1 VFLGSA
7 NGTTA
12 AWGTSTRGLNWEAVV
27 HFRDPKA
34 LARFEREFLFQSPSG
49 QVPNPWVTRFEPLT
63 DAGPAE
69 QKPVLDQA
77 RRQLGA
83 LELRAVYS
91 ARHKRLTVV
100 LRLTRREAERLSR
113 LPLNGRVYPRGLPEL
128 GVPLERLLR
137 ERSATFA
144 EVPLPKLS
152 TLLEFQIAHAEHPGE
167 TVTLCLVA
175 TMPRGDRCF
184 AERDAAFLA
193 ALPKRDQETW
203 LLALLGLSKSSVRP
217 VRPTIGKPER
227 TKRTTRRALGP
238 TVLEALLRC
247 WLEAPEQFEM
257 VKAWLRRQEKAG
269 ADGGGVFDV
278 ARRVLDGVERCD
290 GRWRKR

>member
-1 VFLGSA
+1 M
-7 NGTTA
+7 
-12 AWGTSTRGLNWEAVV
+12 
-27 HFRDPKA
+27 
-34 LARFEREFLFQSPSG
+34 
-49 QVPNPWVTRFEPLT
+49 
-63 DAGPAE
+63 
-69 QKPVLDQA
+69 
-77 RRQLGA
+77 
-83 LELRAVYS
+83 YS
-91 ARHKRLTVV
+91 ARYKQLTVV

-128 GVPLERLLR
+128 WVPLERILK

-144 EVPLPKLS
+144 EVSLPKLS

-217 VRPTIGKPER
+217 VRPTIGNA
-227 TKRTTRRALGP
+227 RADDENGP
-238 TVLEALLRC
+238 PRAGANCPRGASPVLARSPRAVRDGQDLV
-247 WLEAPEQFEM
+247 APG
-257 VKAWLRRQEKAG
+257 QEKAG

-278 ARRVLDGVERCD
+278 ARRVLDGIERCD
-290 GRWRKR
+290 SRWRKR

>member
-1 VFLGSA
+1 
-7 NGTTA
+7 
-12 AWGTSTRGLNWEAVV
+12 
-27 HFRDPKA
+27 
-34 LARFEREFLFQSPSG
+34 
-49 QVPNPWVTRFEPLT
+49 
-63 DAGPAE
+63 
-69 QKPVLDQA
+69 
-77 RRQLGA
+77 
-83 LELRAVYS
+83 
-91 ARHKRLTVV
+91 
-100 LRLTRREAERLSR
+100 
-113 LPLNGRVYPRGLPEL
+113 
-128 GVPLERLLR
+128 
-137 ERSATFA
+137 
-144 EVPLPKLS
+144 
-152 TLLEFQIAHAEHPGE
+152 
-167 TVTLCLVA
+167 
-175 TMPRGDRCF
+175 MPRGDRCF